1 MKDAVRLAV
10 FALCGI
16 WTFQCGCQAFAA
28 AKDDPWAELTRQD
41 VDAYCRDIRGIH
53 PCMLDPYAPGFAG
66 RVEQACSTAFDQS
79 ASVSTR
85 RPISANSG

>member
-53 PCMLDPYAPGFAG
+53 PCMLDPYAPGCR
-66 RVEQACSTAFDQS
+66 RVALYPPIPVKPAPER
-79 ASVSTR
+79 SVGGCR
-85 RPISANSG
+85 YHRHQL